1 MILINKYSFQK
12 DFECFEIP
20 KKTDLNIFKK
30 LESFHVDKK
39 KKNTRTILKYFSNF
53 QILKKLP
60 CFQIVTRKNPSISK
74 RFPELPKSHKNIS
87 LPKDSLEQPYIP
99 L

>member
-12 DFECFEIP
+12 GFECFEIP

-39 KKNTRTILKYFSNF
+39 KKKKHSDNPKIFLK
-53 QILKKLP
+53 
-60 CFQIVTRKNPSISK
+60 
-74 RFPELPKSHKNIS
+74 FPNS
-87 LPKDSLEQPYIP
+87 
-99 L
+99 